1 MVAVVAHRG
10 ASQDLAEHT
19 LAAYRRAVEVG
30 ADALECDIRLTADGV
45 PVCVHDRRVDRT
57 SNGRGPVSALE
68 FADLAELD
76 FSVRGRTAPH
86 ANGRVRGITGRLAR
100 PPRASAPA
108 TSGREQPDVAEDGR
122 VLTLDALLA
131 YVHDCGRPVQVAV
144 ETKHPT
150 RYAGLV
156 ERRLVEVL
164 DRYGWGHP
172 RRGAEVPVRV
182 MSFSWLSLRRMRAQA
197 PSIPT
202 VQLLERVP
210 LRLRDGSLPVH
221 VGIAGPSIEVVRAY
235 PKYVERVHRRGGTVH
250 VWTVDAPADV
260 ELCLRLG
267 VEAII
272 TNRPAEVIASV
283 RAAGH
288 GAAG

>member
-1 MVAVVAHRG
+1 MGLSGCVSVVPVVTVVAHRG

-57 SNGRGPVSALE
+57 SDGQGPVSALE
-68 FADLAELD
+68 YADLAELD
-76 FSVRGRTAPH
+76 FSVRHRQGESRAD
-86 ANGRVRGITGRLAR
+86 RDVRATTGY
-100 PPRASAPA
+100 
-108 TSGREQPDVAEDGR
+108 EQPDVAEDGR

-131 YVHDCGRPVQVAV
+131 YVHDCGRRVELAI

-156 ERRLVEVL
+156 ERRLVQTL

-172 RRGAEVPVRV
+172 RLGGKVPVRV
-182 MSFSWLSLRRMRAQA
+182 MSFSWLSLRRMRALA

-202 VQLLERVP
+202 VQLFERVP
-210 LRLRDGSLPVH
+210 LRLWDGSLPAH
-221 VGIAGPSIEVVRAY
+221 VGIAGPSIEVVRAH
-235 PKYVERVHRRGGTVH
+235 PKYVARVHRKGGEVH
-250 VWTVDAPADV
+250 AWTVDDPADV

-267 VEAII
+267 VDAII
-272 TNRPAEVIASV
+272 TNRPAEVIAQIRPASS
-283 RAAGH
+283 AAG
-288 GAAG
+288 

>member
-1 MVAVVAHRG
+1 MVTVVAHRG
-10 ASQDLAEHT
+10 ASADRAEHT

-57 SNGRGPVSALE
+57 SNGSGVVSALE
-68 FADLAELD
+68 YADLTQLD
-76 FSVRGRTAPH
+76 FATRQAS
-86 ANGRVRGITGRLAR
+86 TGA
-100 PPRASAPA
+100 
-108 TSGREQPDVAEDGR
+108 EQPDMAEDGR

-131 YVHDCGRPVQVAV
+131 YVRDCGRPVEVAI

-164 DRYGWGHP
+164 DRFGWAHP
-172 RRGAEVPVRV
+172 RLGDSVPVRV
-182 MSFSWLSLRRMRAQA
+182 MSFSWMSLRRMRALA

-210 LRLRDGSLPVH
+210 LRLRDGTLPAH
-221 VGIAGPSIEVVRAY
+221 VQIAGPKIDVVRAH
-235 PKYVERVHRRGGTVH
+235 PRYVERVHRVGGRVH
-250 VWTVDAPADV
+250 VWTVDDPADV
-260 ELCLRLG
+260 DLCLALG
-267 VEAII
+267 VDAII
-272 TNRPAEVIASV
+272 TNRPAEVLAQVHAAPVTRPGAVVRRRRRASG
-283 RAAGH
+283 R
-288 GAAG
+288 

>member
-1 MVAVVAHRG
+1 MVVAHRG

-57 SNGRGPVSALE
+57 SDGQGPVSALE
-68 FADLAELD
+68 YADLAELD
-76 FSVRGRTAPH
+76 FSVRD
-86 ANGRVRGITGRLAR
+86 R
-100 PPRASAPA
+100 PGESRRDRDVRAS
-108 TSGREQPDVAEDGR
+108 TGHEQPDVAEDGR

-131 YVHDCGRPVQVAV
+131 YVHDCGRRVELAI

-156 ERRLVEVL
+156 ERRLVQTL

-172 RRGAEVPVRV
+172 RLGDAVPVRV
-182 MSFSWLSLRRMRAQA
+182 MSFSWLSLRRMRALA

-210 LRLRDGSLPVH
+210 LRLWDGSLPAH
-221 VGIAGPSIEVVRAY
+221 VGIAGPSIEVVRVH
-235 PKYVERVHRRGGTVH
+235 PKYVDRVHRKGGAVH
-250 VWTVDAPADV
+250 VWTVDDVADV

-267 VEAII
+267 VDAII
-272 TNRPAEVIASV
+272 TNRPAEVIAQV
-283 RAAGH
+283 RTARSATG
-288 GAAG
+288 

>member
-1 MVAVVAHRG
+1 MVTVVAHRG

-57 SNGRGPVSALE
+57 SDGRGLVSALE
-68 FADLAELD
+68 YADLAELD
-76 FSVRGRTAPH
+76 FSVRRRLGGEGDGARS
-86 ANGRVRGITGRLAR
+86 TGY
-100 PPRASAPA
+100 
-108 TSGREQPDVAEDGR
+108 EQPDVAEDGR

-131 YVHDCGRPVQVAV
+131 YVHDCGRRVEVAI

-156 ERRLVEVL
+156 ERRLVQTL

-172 RRGAEVPVRV
+172 RLGEQVPVRV
-182 MSFSWLSLRRMRAQA
+182 MSFSWLSLRRMWTLA

-202 VQLLERVP
+202 VQLLERMP
-210 LRLRDGSLPVH
+210 LRLRDGSLPAH
-221 VGIAGPSIEVVRAY
+221 VGIAGPSIEVVRAH
-235 PKYVERVHRRGGTVH
+235 PKYVARVHRKGGAVH
-250 VWTVDAPADV
+250 VWTVDEPADV

-272 TNRPAEVIASV
+272 TNRPAEVIAQIRTTRS
-283 RAAGH
+283 ATG
-288 GAAG
+288 